1 MQMIFKIQKKSKYN
15 IYNIASGKNVSI
27 KKILNIL
34 KKKTNCKII
43 LKNQKKKVYEPK
55 IDIKRI
61 QREFKFKPK
70 FILERDLPS
79 LISQFKFS
87 N

>member
-1 MQMIFKIQKKSKYN
+1 MLIFE
-15 IYNIASGKNVSI
+15 
-27 KKILNIL
+27 
-34 KKKTNCKII
+34 KKTNYKII
-43 LKNQKKKVYEPK
+43 PNQKKKVYEPK
-55 IDIKRI
+55 IDIKEFK
-61 QREFKFKPK
+61 EFKFKPK